1 MFLIGVVNRRAP
13 PRIEI
18 EKALDLSEGVLFEHM
33 SKYYSG
39 VQKGITAFLL
49 LKLMRYQLSKIRMCQ
64 GLHVSSSWLHER
76 VRLKFKTIHQSRKER
91 YLTR

>member
-39 VQKGITAFLL
+39 VQKGISAFF
-49 LKLMRYQLSKIRMCQ
+49 C
-64 GLHVSSSWLHER
+64 
-76 VRLKFKTIHQSRKER
+76 
-91 YLTR
+91 

>member
-39 VQKGITAFLL
+39 VQKGITAFFCF
-49 LKLMRYQLSKIRMCQ
+49 LKLTRDQLSK
-64 GLHVSSSWLHER
+64 VSYVSGITCILFM
-76 VRLKFKTIHQSRKER
+76 VA
-91 YLTR
+91 